1 MATMQGEYDFIDLTR
16 PIHTGMPVF
25 PAITKTFLGVY
36 QGHKEVPSSAIFSA
50 QTNILVMS
58 DHAGTHIDA
67 PIHFNPT
74 GTGIDQF
81 PIDLAFGPAVLQDFS
96 FKKSG
101 DVVTV
106 QEVKGKLEGIGVNP
120 KDIKYILFRTG
131 AAELY
136 NTDKYMSY
144 FLEIH
149 VDAVEWMV
157 SQDILVFGVD
167 ASTVDRAPG
176 RTTHMFMRKKTCYHI
191 ENLANLDKLPQ
202 DRIFTFICTPL
213 ILKDSSASPIRAV
226 AAVPKKSK

>member
-1 MATMQGEYDFIDLTR
+1 MNGEYDVIDLSR

-25 PAITKTFLGVY
+25 PAITKTFLGVF
-36 QGHKEVPSSAIFSA
+36 QGHKETFRPPNFSV
-50 QTNILVMS
+50 QTNILMMS

-67 PIHFNPT
+67 PIHFNPD

-81 PIDLAFGPAVLQDFS
+81 PIDLAFGPAVMQDFS
-96 FKKSG
+96 SKKSG
-101 DVVTV
+101 DVVTL
-106 QEVKGKLEGIGVNP
+106 QEVKDKLQGIGVNP
-120 KDIKYILFRTG
+120 KDLKYILFRTG

-157 SQDILVFGVD
+157 NQGILVFGVD
-167 ASTVDRAPG
+167 ASTVDRDPG
-176 RTTHMFMRKKTCYHI
+176 RTTHMFMRKKVCYHI

-202 DRIFTFICTPL
+202 DRIFTFICAPL
-213 ILKDSSASPIRAV
+213 CLKGSSASPIRAV
-226 AAVPKKSK
+226 AAVSKKKK

>member
-1 MATMQGEYDFIDLTR
+1 MQGEYDFIDLTR

-36 QGHKEVPSSAIFSA
+36 QSHKESFRPPSFSV
-50 QTNILVMS
+50 QTNIIVMS

-67 PIHFNPT
+67 PIHFNPE
-74 GTGIDQF
+74 GSGIDRF
-81 PIDLAFGPAVLQDFS
+81 PIDLTFGPAVMQDFS

-101 DVVTV
+101 DVVSL
-106 QEVKGKLEGIGVNP
+106 QEVRKKLEEMQVSP
-120 KDIKYILFRTG
+120 KDLKYVLFRTG

-149 VDAVEWMV
+149 VDAVEWMAN
-157 SQDILVFGVD
+157 QGILVFGVD
-167 ASTVDRAPG
+167 ASTVDRAPE

-202 DRIFTFICTPL
+202 DRTFIFICSPL
-213 ILKDSSASPIRAV
+213 PLKDSSASPVRAV
-226 AAVPKKSK
+226 AAVRRK

>member
-1 MATMQGEYDFIDLTR
+1 MQGEYKFIDLSR

-36 QGHKEVPSSAIFSA
+36 RGHKEALSSANFSV
-50 QTNILVMS
+50 QTNILMMS

-67 PIHFNPT
+67 PIHFNPD

-81 PIDLAFGPAVLQDFS
+81 PVDLTFGPAVMQDFS
-96 FKKSG
+96 FKKAG
-101 DVVTV
+101 EVVTV
-106 QEVKGKLEGIGVNP
+106 QEVKKKLGSAGVAP
-120 KDIKYILFRTG
+120 KGLKYVFFRTG
-131 AAELY
+131 AADLY

-157 SQDILVFGVD
+157 NQGILVFGVD
-167 ASTVDRAPG
+167 ASTVDSEPNRL
-176 RTTHMFMRKKTCYHI
+176 THMFMRKKTCYHI

-202 DRIFTFICTPL
+202 DQTFNVICAPL
-213 ILKDSSASPIRAV
+213 PLKDSSASPVRVV
-226 AAVPKKSK
+226 AALPRK